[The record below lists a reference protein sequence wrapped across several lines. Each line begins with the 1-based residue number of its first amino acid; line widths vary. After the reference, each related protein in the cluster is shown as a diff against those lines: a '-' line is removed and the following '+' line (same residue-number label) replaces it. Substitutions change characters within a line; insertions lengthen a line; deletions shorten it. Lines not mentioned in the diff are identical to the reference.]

1 MAVPILP
8 LPYQIRQALPRFD
21 YRVLM
26 RAVQPFRPSARAIAY
41 GQIRE
46 GIICGA
52 HAPGTHLSEN
62 ELAAT
67 LGISRQPVREALL
80 LIAQEGLV
88 EVRPQSGTYV
98 THIDPIRVREAQF
111 IREAIELTSLM
122 ACPALRPDEERMLRK
137 VLSQQRA
144 ASDADAFYPL
154 DEEFHR
160 ALLSLAGHTNAWVTV
175 SAAKGHLDR
184 ARYVGM
190 SATRSVQDYVDDHE
204 RVVDALIAG
213 DTDAAISELRE
224 HLRFV
229 FSDLE
234 AVRASRP
241 ELFASM
247 STARIGRPSR
257 R

>member
-1 MAVPILP
+1 MPP
-8 LPYQIRQALPRFD
+8 
-21 YRVLM
+21 
-26 RAVQPFRPSARAIAY
+26 RPSARSTAY
-41 GQIRE
+41 SRVRE
-46 GIICGA
+46 KIINGELQPGA
-52 HAPGTHLSEN
+52 TLSEN

-98 THIDPIRVREAQF
+98 TRIDPDRVREAQF
-111 IREAIELTSLM
+111 IREAIELASLA
-122 ACPALRPDEERMLRK
+122 ACPPPAPDDERVLRDVLRR
-137 VLSQQRA
+137 QRA
-144 ASDADAFYPL
+144 ARDRDAFYPL

-160 ALLSLAGHTNAWVTV
+160 ALLGLAGHANAWVAV

-190 SATRSVQDYVDDHE
+190 SATRGVQDYVDDHE
-204 RVVDALIAG
+204 RVVDALLAG
-213 DTDAAISELRE
+213 DTATACAELRN

-229 FSDLE
+229 FADLE
-234 AVRASRP
+234 AVREEHP
-241 ELFASM
+241 ELFDADPP
-247 STARIGRPSR
+247 ARGVRQPR

>member
-1 MAVPILP
+1 VREKIINGEL
-8 LPYQIRQALPRFD
+8 
-21 YRVLM
+21 
-26 RAVQPFRPSARAIAY
+26 QP
-41 GQIRE
+41 
-46 GIICGA
+46 GA
-52 HAPGTHLSEN
+52 TLSEN

-98 THIDPIRVREAQF
+98 TRIDPDRVREAQF
-111 IREAIELTSLM
+111 IREAIELASLA
-122 ACPALRPDEERMLRK
+122 ACPPPAPDDERVLRDVLRR
-137 VLSQQRA
+137 QRA
-144 ASDADAFYPL
+144 ARDRDAFYPL

-160 ALLSLAGHTNAWVTV
+160 ALLGLAGHANAWVAV

-190 SATRSVQDYVDDHE
+190 SATRGVQDYVDDHE
-204 RVVDALIAG
+204 RVVDAFLAG
-213 DTDAAISELRE
+213 DTAAACAELRN

-229 FSDLE
+229 FADLE
-234 AVRASRP
+234 AVREEHP
-241 ELFASM
+241 ELFDADPP
-247 STARIGRPSR
+247 ARGVRQPR